1 MIYTCIIKT
10 RKEVQKIKKR
20 KLFNTLAKKYELPIK
35 YIYFKL
41 NPYYIYNADYEMD
54 IDSCQFFESKFDWEY
69 IKEDFERDR
78 NTYSSVFYG
87 M

>member
-1 MIYTCIIKT
+1 MII
-10 RKEVQKIKKR
+10 E
-20 KLFNTLAKKYELPIK
+20 
-35 YIYFKL
+35 
-41 NPYYIYNADYEMD
+41 YEMD

>member
-1 MIYTCIIKT
+1 M
-10 RKEVQKIKKR
+10 KKR

-41 NPYYIYNADYEMD
+41 NPYYIYNADDEMD